1 MKKKYMKKIELPRLF
16 IFWSIVEFIVAGIL
30 YFKLPETIKINF
42 GYILTSPVSQGNRAY
57 IFTLPVV
64 MFVSAIVFQALSRYY
79 SPYLR
84 YLLLVIN
91 VIVLLGTSF
100 YLLQFLFM

>member
-1 MKKKYMKKIELPRLF
+1 MKEKYMKKIELPRLF

-42 GYILTSPVSQGNRAY
+42 GYILTSPVSQGNRTY

>member
-1 MKKKYMKKIELPRLF
+1 MKKIELPRLF

-42 GYILTSPVSQGNRAY
+42 VYILTSPVSQGNRAY